1 MKNRTKQR
9 ILSVV
14 LSILMC
20 LWLMPPADVW
30 GSAPPASP
38 LSGTQNPEL
47 LDSTGTAAAD
57 GFTRTDQLLTITG
70 NDNWTVIYRAADA
83 PVKLSAAAGFQGSI
97 TVRTLDADTDGLL
110 TEDVYVFDGSTSGTV
125 TFTDAGIKGK
135 SPLLTDDQQAAV
147 PVYRVEQPADITAL
161 VLDNNDHTL
170 PARSEKTSL
179 YLVPST
185 KNHTLSI
192 TRKDSEPVTTEL
204 NWDGTSF
211 LLQTQQTNAWTA
223 FPAIADWTFGE
234 TPSVPSGAAKFG
246 TPVFRYSSSKDGPY
260 TQTPPSAAGTWYLKA
275 EITETADYTGLM
287 EIIRFTVSSGT
298 STVTITTDS
307 LNKTYDGLPAAVP
320 EVQQTGSTNEI
331 QFLWE
336 QKTESGWTPLTEI
349 PLHAGEYKVTAY
361 LEADSGYDSASAEKT
376 FTITTAEN
384 SWTQAP
390 AISDFTYGSE
400 PAPSAQAAFGT
411 PVFTYNTTREGTYG
425 ELPANAPAGTWYLKA
440 ELPASNDYRGLSE
453 IVEFHITKAAA
464 PELTLPQNLTAVQDA
479 PLSTVTLPEGW
490 VWVNQEQTAAVN
502 NQGYAARFAVDDQ
515 NYDYTSVD
523 GYHAD
528 GHYIERL
535 LTVTVS
541 AGKNTWI
548 EPLTIKD
555 WTYGQTP
562 SVPEAKAEH
571 GTVTFT
577 YSSDRDGTFTEQLPD
592 HAGTWYVRA
601 FADGGSEYESLTLIE
616 QFIVR
621 KAVPSPELPALKATY
636 GQTLSDLKLP
646 EGFSFDNPSL
656 SVGTVGTRSFSA
668 TYTPK
673 DTGNYEILTGLSL
686 SVTVQ
691 KAENRF
697 TETPALKGWV
707 YGSKANTPTAKT
719 AFGTPYFLYSQKADG
734 TYSAAIPSTAG
745 TWYLKAVTDG
755 TENYKAIASDP
766 VSFLIEPKPYE
777 EKGSITIPTIDSR
790 TDLSKLTV
798 KDGDTILKQG
808 TDYEIEKT
816 LKDKTMSV
824 TITFKGNYKGT
835 VVRTY
840 TATEE
845 EIKAWQEAQKKKSV
859 QTGDENM
866 TEFWAVLSILSL
878 SALLILLCILRI
890 KKRTGNLNDF

>member
-170 PARSEKTSL
+170 PARSEKASL

-246 TPVFRYSSSKDGPY
+246 TPFFSYASSKDGPY

-336 QKTESGWTPLTEI
+336 QKTESGWIPLTEI

-361 LEADSGYDSASAEKT
+361 LEADSGYGSASAEKT

-411 PVFTYNTTREGTYG
+411 PVFTYSTTREGTYG

-490 VWVNQEQTAAVN
+490 VWVNQEQTAAVS

-734 TYSAAIPSTAG
+734 TYSAAVPSTAG

-766 VSFLIEPKPYE
+766 ISFLIEPKPYE
-777 EKGSITIPTIDSR
+777 EKGSITIPNIDSR

-859 QTGDENM
+859 QTGDKNM

-878 SALLILLCILRI
+878 SALLILLCVLRI

>member
-38 LSGTQNPEL
+38 LSGTPNPEL

-170 PARSEKTSL
+170 PARSEKASL

-185 KNHTLSI
+185 KNHTFSI

-211 LLQTQQTNAWTA
+211 FLQTQQTNAWTA

-246 TPVFRYSSSKDGPY
+246 TPFFRYSSSKDGPY

-361 LEADSGYDSASAEKT
+361 LEADSGYGSASAEKT

-411 PVFTYNTTREGTYG
+411 PVFTYSTTREGTYG

-490 VWVNQEQTAAVN
+490 VWVNQEQTAAVS

-878 SALLILLCILRI
+878 SALLILLCVLRI
-890 KKRTGNLNDF
+890 KKGPEI

>member
-260 TQTPPSAAGTWYLKA
+260 TQTPPSEAGTWYLKA

-336 QKTESGWTPLTEI
+336 QKTESGWIPLTEI

-361 LEADSGYDSASAEKT
+361 LEADSGYGSAFAEKT

-384 SWTQAP
+384 SWTQGP

-411 PVFTYNTTREGTYG
+411 PVFTYSTTREGTYG

-490 VWVNQEQTAAVN
+490 VWVNQEQTAAVS

-673 DTGNYEILTGLSL
+673 DTGNYETLTGLSL

-734 TYSAAIPSTAG
+734 TYSAAVPSTAG

-859 QTGDENM
+859 QTGDKNM

>member
-170 PARSEKTSL
+170 PARSEKASL

-211 LLQTQQTNAWTA
+211 LLQTQQTNIWTA

-234 TPSVPSGAAKFG
+234 TPSVPSGTAKFG
-246 TPVFRYSSSKDGPY
+246 TPVFRYASSKDGPY

-361 LEADSGYDSASAEKT
+361 LEADSGYGSASAEKT

-411 PVFTYNTTREGTYG
+411 PVFTYSTTREGTYG

-490 VWVNQEQTAAVN
+490 VWVNQEQTAAVS
-502 NQGYAARFAVDDQ
+502 NQRYAARFAVDDQ

-673 DTGNYEILTGLSL
+673 DTGNYETLTGLSL

-734 TYSAAIPSTAG
+734 TYSAAVPSTAG

-878 SALLILLCILRI
+878 SALLILLCVLRI